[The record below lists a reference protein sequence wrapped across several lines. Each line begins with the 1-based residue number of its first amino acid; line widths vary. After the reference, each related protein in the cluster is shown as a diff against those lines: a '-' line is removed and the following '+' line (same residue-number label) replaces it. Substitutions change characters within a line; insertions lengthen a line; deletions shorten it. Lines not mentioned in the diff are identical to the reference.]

1 MFDQIKLSLIDCLSK
16 IDADIDISINEIEV
30 SLLFDEKG
38 DFTTNVA
45 LKFSKI
51 FKKKPSDLAKLI
63 IDNFSFENFDKIEM
77 AGPGFINFF
86 LKDQSFFKLLS
97 SHSNRFQDQSSVNIE
112 FVSAN
117 PTGPLHLAHGRGAI
131 VGDVLSNLYQFFGHN
146 VTREYYVNNTGNQIN
161 EFLSSIL
168 FHISTKHNLNLPYQ
182 QFYKGDYIQELAKKC
197 FDNFKDIFDSP
208 KPTKNEEL
216 QIVNFAIEYLV
227 NQSLKTLNDSGI
239 NFDQITYET
248 SIVEKKLLP
257 EIIKNLEKKGL
268 VYYGQLHDPK
278 DFQGTRKDNEITIF
292 KSTNFGDDEDRA
304 ITKNDGTPTY
314 FANDIA
320 FHVDKYQRKYSKLI
334 NIWGA
339 DHLGYLKRL
348 SSALVTLYP
357 EINFSVVFCQIVN
370 LKRNNEIQKMSKRE
384 GTIFELDEL
393 VKEIGIENYR
403 YFMSY
408 RKNDTHMDLD
418 IDLIKKENKENPI
431 YYIQYS
437 FARSQSVLERTNKLI
452 SNDIELSLELKNLIK
467 KIHEWELVVFNSYK
481 RNEVHLIAHYLES
494 VASMF
499 HSLWS
504 SAKSNPNSR
513 FLDDDNNLSENTQ
526 LLLKKYQLVISEG
539 LGILGIKP
547 KLKM

>member
-1 MFDQIKLSLIDCLSK
+1 MLNQIKSSLKVCLNSIDPS
-16 IDADIDISINEIEV
+16 IDISADEIEV

-38 DFTTNVA
+38 DFTTNIA

-51 FKKKPSDLAKLI
+51 YKQKPSDLAKLI
-63 IDNFSFENFDKIEM
+63 INNFSSQDFDRIEM

-86 LKDQSFFKLLS
+86 LKDQFFFRLLNS
-97 SHSNRFQDQSSVNIE
+97 QNNRFQDQSSVNIE

-131 VGDVLSNLYQFFGHN
+131 VGDVLSNLYQFYGHI

-168 FHISTKHNLNLPYQ
+168 FHISSKHNLNLPYQ
-182 QFYKGDYIQELAKKC
+182 QFYKGDYIQELAEKC
-197 FDNFKDIFDSP
+197 FENFKNIFDSP
-208 KPTKNEEL
+208 KLSKDEEL
-216 QIVNFAIEYLV
+216 QIVNFAIENLV
-227 NQSLKTLNDSGI
+227 NQSLKTLKHSGI

-257 EIIKNLEKKGL
+257 EIIKELENKGL
-268 VYYGQLHDPK
+268 VYHGQLHDPK
-278 DFQGTRKDNEITIF
+278 DFQGTKKDNEITIF

-320 FHVDKYQRKYSKLI
+320 YHVDKYQRQYSKLI

-348 SSALVTLYP
+348 SSALVSLYP
-357 EINFSVVFCQIVN
+357 EVNFSVVFCQIVN

-403 YFMSY
+403 YFMCY

-437 FARSQSVLERTNKLI
+437 FARSQSVLEKTNNVI
-452 SNDIELSLELKNLIK
+452 SSNIELSFELKNLIK
-467 KIHEWELVVFNSYK
+467 KIYEWDLVVFNSYK

-494 VASMF
+494 IASMF

-504 SAKSNPNSR
+504 SAKSNPNSK
-513 FLDDDNNLSENTQ
+513 FLDDNDNLSEDAQ
-526 LLLKKYQLVISEG
+526 SLLKKYQLVISEG

>member
-1 MFDQIKLSLIDCLSK
+1 MLNQIKSSLKVCLNSIDPS
-16 IDADIDISINEIEV
+16 IDISADEIEV
-30 SLLFDEKG
+30 SLLFDKKG
-38 DFTTNVA
+38 DFTTNIA

-51 FKKKPSDLAKLI
+51 YKQKPSDLAKLI
-63 IDNFSFENFDKIEM
+63 INSFSSQDFEKIEI

-86 LKDQSFFKLLS
+86 LKDQFFFRLLNS
-97 SHSNRFQDQSSVNIE
+97 QNNRFQDQSSVNIE

-131 VGDVLSNLYQFFGHN
+131 VGDVLSNLYQFYGHI

-168 FHISTKHNLNLPYQ
+168 FHISSKHNLNLPYQ
-182 QFYKGDYIQELAKKC
+182 QFYKGDYIQELAEKC
-197 FDNFKDIFDSP
+197 FENFKNIFDSP
-208 KPTKNEEL
+208 KLSKDEEL
-216 QIVNFAIEYLV
+216 QIVNFAIENLV
-227 NQSLKTLNDSGI
+227 NQSLKTLKDSGI

-257 EIIKNLEKKGL
+257 EIIKELEKKGL
-268 VYYGQLHDPK
+268 VYHGQLHDPK
-278 DFQGTRKDNEITIF
+278 DFQGTKKDNEITIF

-320 FHVDKYQRKYSKLI
+320 YHVDKYQRQYSKLI

-348 SSALVTLYP
+348 SSALVSLYP
-357 EINFSVVFCQIVN
+357 EVNFSVVFCQIVN

-403 YFMSY
+403 YFMCY

-437 FARSQSVLERTNKLI
+437 FARSQSVLEKTNNVI
-452 SNDIELSLELKNLIK
+452 SSNIELSFELKNLIK
-467 KIHEWELVVFNSYK
+467 KIHEWDLVVFNSYK

-504 SAKSNPNSR
+504 SAKSNPNSK
-513 FLDDDNNLSENTQ
+513 FLDDNDNLSEDAQ
-526 LLLKKYQLVISEG
+526 SLLKKYQLVISEG